1 MRQIIIALLLLGGTT
16 ACNAQNEKSR
26 QAELKTE
33 ENQPQSSWKVNK
45 KYDDKGNLIAYDS
58 TYVWSYS
65 SKDGKTQN
73 VNADSVL
80 MEFRNRFSMDFP
92 SFFNSDFDRLRMD
105 DSTFYNNFSAPD
117 YFMKSWQQ
125 HQAQMGVMMRQMD
138 SLRNSFLKNNY
149 PNINTRPK
157 ESPELKKQTL

>member
-1 MRQIIIALLLLGGTT
+1 MRKVIIALLLLGGAT
-16 ACNAQNEKSR
+16 ACNAQKEKDKPT
-26 QAELKTE
+26 ELKME
-33 ENQPQSSWKVNK
+33 ESKPQASWKVNRK
-45 KYDDKGNLIAYDS
+45 FDDKGNPISYDS
-58 TYVWSYS
+58 TYVWTYS

-80 MEFRNRFSMDFP
+80 AEFRSQFSMDFP
-92 SFFNSDFDRLRMD
+92 SFFNNDFDRLRTD

-138 SLRNSFLKNNY
+138 SLRNGFLRNNY
-149 PNINTRPK
+149 PNINTRPTDK
-157 ESPELKKQTL
+157 ELRKQTL